1 MFSRVNSKEIDLH
14 ENLKSLLEKAR
25 EELMI
30 MYETPELMSSE
41 EKMKRDA
48 LCFSRGVM
56 SGQTIYIK
64 LGDISDNRAP

>member
-41 EKMKRDA
+41 EKIKRDA
-48 LCFSRGVM
+48 LCFSRSVEWA
-56 SGQTIYIK
+56 
-64 LGDISDNRAP
+64 DNLY